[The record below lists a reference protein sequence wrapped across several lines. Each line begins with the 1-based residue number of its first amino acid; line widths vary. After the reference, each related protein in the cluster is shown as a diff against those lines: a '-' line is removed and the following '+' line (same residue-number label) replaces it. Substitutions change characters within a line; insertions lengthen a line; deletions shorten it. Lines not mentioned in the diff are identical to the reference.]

1 MPCQALRNVPRAKL
15 DLAFLELEKK
25 YTGDK
30 LTVIKKA
37 YHRYF
42 SANIPV
48 KYWELEMNC
57 HYIGDSDLLNEYNNL
72 VSDIALMYERGISV
86 CFAGRYGIGKTF
98 VATNILKRALERGYS
113 GLYLNL
119 GDIVSAMKS
128 GESYLVRKELVTIDF
143 LVVDEFD
150 PRYMGSE
157 SASDFYGRTLEDIL
171 RNRSQNK
178 LPLILCTNHQDP
190 VRSFAGELRESVS
203 SLWNYVTVIPVLGK
217 DHRPSERLNG

>member
-1 MPCQALRNVPRAKL
+1 MQSQALRNVPKAKL
-15 DLAFLELEKK
+15 ELAFSQLEKK
-25 YTGDK
+25 YTGDQ
-30 LTVIKKA
+30 LYIIKKA

-48 KYWELEMNC
+48 KYWELEMNR
-57 HYIGDSDLLNEYNNL
+57 HYVGDSDLLNEYTNL
-72 VSDIALMYERGISV
+72 VSDIAQMYEDGTSL
-86 CFAGRYGIGKTF
+86 CFAGRYGLGKTF
-98 VATNILKRALERGYS
+98 VATNILKRALERGYC

-128 GESYLVRKELVTIDF
+128 GESYIARKELITTDF

-157 SASDFYGRTLEDIL
+157 SASDFYGRTLEDVL

-203 SLWNYVTVIPVLGK
+203 SLWNYVTVIPVLGT
-217 DHRPSERLNG
+217 DHRPSEKING